1 MNTISLF
8 VALSQVDFM
17 MIRMS
22 ADLMVNYYTYH
33 RFMRNK
39 TVNHELYE
47 QYMRT
52 HCVDAVHYATDTERP
67 DTLSKTDSSIY
78 DITYRRP

>member
-1 MNTISLF
+1 
-8 VALSQVDFM
+8 
-17 MIRMS
+17 
-22 ADLMVNYYTYH
+22 
-33 RFMRNK
+33 MRNK